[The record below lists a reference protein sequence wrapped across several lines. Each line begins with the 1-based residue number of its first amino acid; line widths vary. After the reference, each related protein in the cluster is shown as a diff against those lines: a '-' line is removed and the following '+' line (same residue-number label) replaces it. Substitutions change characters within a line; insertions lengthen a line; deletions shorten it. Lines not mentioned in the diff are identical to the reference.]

1 MPPIGDM
8 LGGVSYYQDVGR
20 FILFRLVVLLRQCR
34 YGVLVLWRP
43 SWFAAEEERGVCF
56 FVEMGVV
63 ERVIITSTPNPNT
76 KSSVETKIVR
86 KLLSV
91 ISPRPNGA
99 TEWRSSYEF
108 LTVRR
113 PSLLT
118 PSKSSVSRSGDGG
131 CHG

>member
-1 MPPIGDM
+1 MPPIGDRA
-8 LGGVSYYQDVGR
+8 GGVNYDRDAGR
-20 FILFRLVVLLRQCR
+20 FILLRMVVLLRQCR
-34 YGVLVLWRP
+34 YGVLVLRRL
-43 SWFAAEEERGVCF
+43 SWFTAEEGRGACF

-63 ERVIITSTPNPNT
+63 ERVIITSTPNRNT

-91 ISPRPNGA
+91 VSPLPNGA

-113 PSLLT
+113 PSPLT
-118 PSKSSVSRSGDGG
+118 PSKSSVSRSAAGQ
-131 CHG
+131 